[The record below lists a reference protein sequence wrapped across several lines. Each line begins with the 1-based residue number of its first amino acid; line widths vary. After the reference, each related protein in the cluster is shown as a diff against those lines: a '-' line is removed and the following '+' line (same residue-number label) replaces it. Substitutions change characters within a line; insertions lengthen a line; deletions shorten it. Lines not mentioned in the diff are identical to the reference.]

1 MGAYSFMAPYLEWV
15 LEQVRAKNRQP
26 IYAGRAASAATAA
39 GQMAQHL
46 KQLKA
51 LLDEALG

>member
-1 MGAYSFMAPYLEWV
+1 MGAFSFLEPYLEWV
-15 LEQVRAKNRQP
+15 LDQIGAKSKRP
-26 IYAGRAASAATAA
+26 TYAGRAASAATAT
-39 GQMAQHL
+39 GQMSQHL

>member
-1 MGAYSFMAPYLEWV
+1 MGPYLEWV
-15 LEQVRAKNRQP
+15 LGQIGANQKQP
-26 IYAGRAASAATAA
+26 VYAGRAASAATAT
-39 GQMAQHL
+39 GQMSRHL